1 MAPFTAGFTDSPMQI
16 VDSFQGFHRFC
27 GVVEATDRTIISRQ
41 TSTVPCSG
49 IRLLSP
55 PRGTSITTCAS
66 WLKRESTA
74 WVSRMVGI
82 PSRFASRRV
91 VNPSRWGILPHHDQH
106 IAALQADKLF
116 GKAKARAVHHVR
128 RQANTAEQPGGVFGE
143 DPRGADTEDPTWR
156 ASLSNATA

>member
-1 MAPFTAGFTDSPMQI
+1 MQV
-16 VDSFQGFHRFC
+16 VDSLQGFHRFC

-66 WLKRESTA
+66 PAEARVHRLGQQDGRNTQA
-74 WVSRMVGI
+74 LRLAQGGHPLMMG
-82 PSRFASRRV
+82 RF
-91 VNPSRWGILPHHDQH
+91 LPHHDQH
-106 IAALQADKLF
+106 IAALQADELL
-116 GKAKARAVHHVR
+116 GEAETRAVHHIR
-128 RQANTAEQPGGVFGE
+128 RQANAAEQPGGVLGE
-143 DPRGADTEDPTWR
+143 DPRGADTEDPHRR

>member
-66 WLKRESTA
+66 AEARVHRLGQQDGRNTQPLRLA
-74 WVSRMVGI
+74 QGGQ
-82 PSRFASRRV
+82 PFAM
-91 VNPSRWGILPHHDQH
+91 GILPHHDQH

-116 GKAKARAVHHVR
+116 GKTKARAVHHVR

-143 DPRGADTEDPTWR
+143 DPRGADTEDPHGAR
-156 ASLSNATA
+156 R

>member
-66 WLKRESTA
+66 AEARVHRLGQQDGRNTQPLRLAQGGQPFAMGDFCPIMISTSPRCRPISCSARLKP
-74 WVSRMVGI
+74 V
-82 PSRFASRRV
+82 RFITYAGRPIRL
-91 VNPSRWGILPHHDQH
+91 NN
-106 IAALQADKLF
+106 
-116 GKAKARAVHHVR
+116 RAVYSARIPEAPIPKIPTGAR
-128 RQANTAEQPGGVFGE
+128 R
-143 DPRGADTEDPTWR
+143 
-156 ASLSNATA
+156 